1 MPLLKRHTNPLKV
14 AAFNIF
20 FLFQG
25 YLLLTIPAA
34 YSTGAVVLCICFLIV
49 YNYLQLIHKN
59 IMRIHGCDLYIY
71 SLTGKNKVNIHAI
84 HAINMNHSLINRLLD
99 INTIHIRFIDGK
111 ARKFYVRE
119 FERDKAEQFIKEHII
134 YQ

>member
-1 MPLLKRHTNPLKV
+1 MD
-14 AAFNIF
+14 AIF
-20 FLFQG
+20 
-25 YLLLTIPAA
+25 I
-34 YSTGAVVLCICFLIV
+34 
-49 YNYLQLIHKN
+49 
-59 IMRIHGCDLYIY
+59 IY